1 MRSKKTIN
9 HKIWEDKD
17 SEFNNRS
24 MKSWLEKSTK
34 EMYLMYN
41 EGKSVAAKRFIRK
54 KWNLYMTSVSKN
66 AFIDKLD
73 EVVNKCN
80 NTYHSTFKVK
90 PVNVKSNTYIGFS
103 KEINN
108 KDPKFKIGDIV
119 RIWKYKIFLTK
130 SYTSNWS
137 EEDFVIKRVKS
148 TVPWAYVINDL
159 NGEEIG
165 NKLYENKLQK
175 MN

>member
-1 MRSKKTIN
+1 
-9 HKIWEDKD
+9 
-17 SEFNNRS
+17 
-24 MKSWLEKSTK
+24 
-34 EMYLMYN
+34 
-41 EGKSVAAKRFIRK
+41 
-54 KWNLYMTSVSKN
+54 MTSVSKN

-119 RIWKYKIFLTK
+119 RI
-130 SYTSNWS
+130 
-137 EEDFVIKRVKS
+137 
-148 TVPWAYVINDL
+148 
-159 NGEEIG
+159 
-165 NKLYENKLQK
+165 
-175 MN
+175 